1 MPALA
6 GTQQQL
12 EGGLVNGGGIQEEGA
27 VVLTGGQRGGEKG
40 VTTYA
45 TKNVTRLNAFGE
57 TTSLPFL
64 LVARQ
69 AHACGKFTN
78 SDGNIVS
85 GSGLFSSFY
94 NRGCLKILHCY
105 AGLYC
110 ITSFYTIPCHNM

>member
-1 MPALA
+1 MPAKPPVPYEV
-6 GTQQQL
+6 GCQL
-12 EGGLVNGGGIQEEGA
+12 LIQEEGA

-85 GSGLFSSFY
+85 GSGL
-94 NRGCLKILHCY
+94 I
-105 AGLYC
+105 
-110 ITSFYTIPCHNM
+110 YTLEAV

>member
-1 MPALA
+1 MDNDNGEGPRRVKRSQYKKKVPALTA
-6 GTQQQL
+6 TQQQL
-12 EGGLVNGGGIQEEGA
+12 EGGLVDGCGIQEEGA

-40 VTTYA
+40 VTYA

-85 GSGLFSSFY
+85 
-94 NRGCLKILHCY
+94 
-105 AGLYC
+105 
-110 ITSFYTIPCHNM
+110 

>member
-1 MPALA
+1 MDNDNGEGPRRVKRSQYSGKVPALTA
-6 GTQQQL
+6 TQQQQL
-12 EGGLVNGGGIQEEGA
+12 EGGLVDGCGIQEEGA

-85 GSGLFSSFY
+85 
-94 NRGCLKILHCY
+94 
-105 AGLYC
+105 
-110 ITSFYTIPCHNM
+110 